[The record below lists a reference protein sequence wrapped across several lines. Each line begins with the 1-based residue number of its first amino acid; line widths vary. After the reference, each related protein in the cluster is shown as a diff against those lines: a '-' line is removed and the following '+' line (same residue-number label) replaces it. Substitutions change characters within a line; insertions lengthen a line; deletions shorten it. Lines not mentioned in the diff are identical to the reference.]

1 MQENLKINGKP
12 QIEITLFYYINNQPV
27 ILGTILVHSSLTLL
41 V

>member
-12 QIEITLFYYINNQPV
+12 QFEITMFYYINNQSV
-27 ILGTILVHSSLTLL
+27 ILGTILVHSSLILL